1 MASTDID
8 GTNLMIIGEGRA
20 LALVVGERS
29 YQGTLQMRKDGFQES
44 WFIKLT
50 VVAPGEAD
58 EIQIHKIETDAAP
71 APRQE
76 PEGSN

>member
-8 GTNLMIIGEGRA
+8 GTNLMILGEGRA
-20 LALVVGERS
+20 LALVIGERS
-29 YQGTLQMRKDGFQES
+29 YQGTLQMRKDGFRED

-50 VVAPGEAD
+50 VVAPGEPD
-58 EIQIHKIETDAAP
+58 EIQIHKVETDAPP
-71 APRQE
+71 APRAE

>member
-8 GTNLMIIGEGRA
+8 GTNLMILGEGRA
-20 LALVVGERS
+20 LALVIGERS

-44 WFIKLT
+44 WYIKLS
-50 VVAPGEAD
+50 VVHPGEAD
-58 EIQIHKIETDAAP
+58 EIQIHKVETDATP
-71 APRQE
+71 SPRTE